1 MFISVLPLIIE
12 SPSSLSVFHIAQVAS
27 PFHLPMAICPLIL
40 TSISHWKDYF
50 QQQFSI
56 FFSFSLSLSLS
67 LFRELAAE
75 SSLTLGIKI
84 IMEGLGSSMSF
95 NLQSFCWVCPS
106 RGGGG
111 RTGCGFT
118 PKLKIQKAN
127 SGSNKCKL
135 HIVPTVIILYW
146 FTTCLSWGYD
156 SDDFTSPITNTVGIG
171 NHFTDG
177 KDNLGPGR
185 NEKLLIQPKR
195 MGFLLPRDK
204 IKAWN

>member
-1 MFISVLPLIIE
+1 
-12 SPSSLSVFHIAQVAS
+12 
-27 PFHLPMAICPLIL
+27 
-40 TSISHWKDYF
+40 
-50 QQQFSI
+50 
-56 FFSFSLSLSLS
+56 
-67 LFRELAAE
+67 
-75 SSLTLGIKI
+75 
-84 IMEGLGSSMSF
+84 MEGLGSSMSF

-118 PKLKIQKAN
+118 CKLKIQKAN

-135 HIVPTVIILYW
+135 HIVPSVIILYW

-185 NEKLLIQPKR
+185 KEKWLIQPKR
-195 MGFLLPRDK
+195 TGCLLLQDK
-204 IKAWN
+204 IKAWNWNQIFVVRENLDTAMTERQRSRQRGPAGANQPAGLGWAADLARTSRAQE